1 MPGQG
6 RRPVLEQADEH
17 VGERRLTTGPD
28 APPSGGGS
36 AVGLPISE
44 EVARSSGRFTRFS
57 PFRVVILVVLVVA
70 AVVAWELTRGS
81 APAYRTVAV
90 GTGTAVQTLDAVA
103 TITPVNQANLNF
115 NVSGTVSAVNV
126 SVGQQVTAGQTLASL
141 DVTSLQAGVTSAQAN
156 LASAQATLVSDEATQ
171 SAQSSATTSSPTTSG
186 ATGSTPASEQSSNS
200 AGRPSG
206 SATTTTTT
214 PASSGQPTKPS
225 QQITALQ
232 QNLATDQH
240 QEDLDASRATAA
252 LGQATTACE
261 SNAAA
266 PSGSA
271 GSSGST
277 GSRGSTAT
285 TTTTTAAT
293 ATTCAA
299 ALSQASAA
307 QAAVSTD
314 IKKVDK
320 DESALTSALESSSG
334 SGAPSGTGSGFPG
347 KTGTTKGTTTG
358 TTTATTTATTTP
370 AKTSSAGTGSSS
382 SQKDAASATTG
393 GGSSSTA
400 SGGSGSQTKKVV
412 TSQQLAV
419 DQAAIDTAQANL
431 SAAQQA
437 LDDVN
442 LVSTIAGT
450 VASVSIAPA
459 DTVTAGGS
467 SGDAAIVVIGSGSS
481 YDVTTDV
488 AVADVGKIAVG
499 QQALVTPDAT
509 SSVVNGSV
517 SAIGAVAS
525 SGTSVTYPVT
535 IAIDAPDLGGLSG
548 SQANVSIVVK
558 RSVNVTTVPTSA
570 VHTIGTIHYVTVI
583 DKNTPKTVRVGLG
596 TVGDTLTQVTS
607 GVTKGEL
614 VSLADLAE
622 PVPSSSTNTT
632 TGRFGGALGG
642 AGGFGGGAGGFG
654 GGSFAGGGRFSALGG

>member
-1 MPGQG
+1 
-6 RRPVLEQADEH
+6 VLDQADEQ
-17 VGERRLTTGPD
+17 VGEHRLTTGPD

-36 AVGLPISE
+36 ALGLPISE
-44 EVARSSGRFTRFS
+44 EVARSSGRLSRFS
-57 PFRVVILVVLVVA
+57 PFRVVVLVVLVVA

-81 APAYRTVAV
+81 APAYRTAAV

-115 NVSGTVSAVNV
+115 NASGTVSAVNV
-126 SVGQQVTAGQTLASL
+126 SVGQRVTAGQTLASL
-141 DVTSLQAGVTSAQAN
+141 DVTSLQAGVTSAQAS
-156 LASAQATLVSDEATQ
+156 LASAQATLASDEAAQ
-171 SAQSSATTSSPTTSG
+171 SAQSSATTSSATTSG
-186 ATGSTPASEQSSNS
+186 ATASTPASDQSSS
-200 AGRPSG
+200 GAGRPSA

-214 PASSGQPTKPS
+214 PASSGKPTKPS

-232 QNLATDQH
+232 QTLVTDQH

-261 SNAAA
+261 SSTA
-266 PSGSA
+266 PTSGSSSSR
-271 GSSGST
+271 GSSGSA
-277 GSRGSTAT
+277 GSTAT
-285 TTTTTAAT
+285 TTATTATATT
-293 ATTCAA
+293 ATTCAG

-307 QAAVSTD
+307 QAAVSAD

-320 DESALTSALESSSG
+320 DESALTSALESSTG
-334 SGAPSGTGSGFPG
+334 SGTPSGTGSGFPG
-347 KTGTTKGTTTG
+347 KTGTTGGATTG
-358 TTTATTTATTTP
+358 STTASTTATTIP
-370 AKTSSAGTGSSS
+370 VKTGSTGTASG
-382 SQKDAASATTG
+382 SQKDTG
-393 GGSSSTA
+393 STVTSVGSSSTT
-400 SGGSGSQTKKVV
+400 SGGSGSQNKKVV
-412 TSQQLAV
+412 TSQQLVV
-419 DQAAIDTAQANL
+419 DQAAIDTAQADL

-450 VASVSIAPA
+450 VGSVSIAPA
-459 DTVTAGGS
+459 DTVTAGGN
-467 SGDAAIVVIGSGSS
+467 SGNAAIVVIGSGSS

-509 SSVVNGSV
+509 SSVVDGSV

-558 RSVNVTTVPTSA
+558 RSVDVTTVPSSA
-570 VHTIGTIHYVTVI
+570 VHTVGTIHYVTVI

-607 GVTKGEL
+607 GVSKGEI
-614 VSLADLAE
+614 VSLADLAQ

-642 AGGFGGGAGGFG
+642 AGGFGGGAGGAGGFG
-654 GGSFAGGGRFSALGG
+654 GGSFAGGGRTSGFGG